1 MASIRLV
8 NLRKRYGGEQVLR
21 GINLQVEDGE
31 FMVFVGPSGCAKSTT
46 LRLIAGLEK
55 ASDGEIWVGGRMI
68 NHLPPKDRDLAM
80 VFQSYALFPHMT
92 VRDNLAFGM
101 RVRGESAGKINAEIE
116 RVVKM
121 LGLTKL
127 LDRKPGALSGGQAQR
142 VALGRAIIR
151 RPAAYLFDEPLSNL
165 DFELRISMRAEIS
178 ALQRQL
184 GVTTVYVTHD
194 QTEAMTMSD
203 RIAVMKEGEIMQVGT
218 AAKLYADPDN
228 LFVAGFLGNPKIN
241 LFAGDSCVGDAV
253 LRPASRNNGQV
264 VVGLRP
270 EQLRVAPVPG
280 GGAAWFEA
288 NAESREHLGH
298 ETLLWL
304 RPANAAGRSSSFAVR
319 AQNADAV
326 ERGHNVRVE
335 FSPHNALLFDA
346 ASGRRLR
353 ANVSAGASS

>member
-8 NLRKRYGGEQVLR
+8 NLRKHYGGEQVLR

-55 ASDGEIWVGGRMI
+55 ASDGEIWVGDRMI

-92 VRDNLAFGM
+92 ARDNLAFGM
-101 RVRGESAGKINAEIE
+101 RVRGEPVGKINAEIE
-116 RVVKM
+116 RVSKM

-142 VALGRAIIR
+142 VALGRAILR

-165 DFELRISMRAEIS
+165 DSELRISMRAEIS

-184 GVTTVYVTHD
+184 GVTTIYVTHD

-218 AAKLYADPDN
+218 PAKLYADPDN

-241 LFAGDSCVGDAV
+241 LFAGDSSVGDAV
-253 LRPASRNNGQV
+253 LRSASRNNGHV

-270 EQLRVAPVPG
+270 EQLRVAPAPG
-280 GGAAWFEA
+280 GGVARFEA
-288 NAESREHLGH
+288 TAESREHLGH

-304 RPANAAGRSSSFAVR
+304 RPANTAAPSSSFAVR
-319 AQNADAV
+319 AQNASAV
-326 ERGHNVRVE
+326 ERGHNVCIE

-346 ASGRRLR
+346 ASGCRLR
-353 ANVSAGASS
+353 GNVSTGAPS

>member
-8 NLRKRYGGEQVLR
+8 NLSKRYGGEQVLR
-21 GINLQVEDGE
+21 GINLQVKDGE

-55 ASDGEIWVGGRMI
+55 VSDGEIWVGDRMI

-101 RVRGESAGKINAEIE
+101 RVRGEPVGKINPEIE
-116 RVVKM
+116 RVGKM

-165 DFELRISMRAEIS
+165 DSELRISMRAEIS

-184 GVTTVYVTHD
+184 GVTTIYVTHD

-203 RIAVMKEGEIMQVGT
+203 RIAVMKEGEIMQVG
-218 AAKLYADPDN
+218 APAKLYADPDN

-241 LFAGDSCVGDAV
+241 LFTGDSSVGDAV
-253 LRPASRNNGQV
+253 LRSAPVNGGHV

-270 EQLRVAPVPG
+270 EQLRVAPAPG
-280 GGAAWFEA
+280 GGAARFEA
-288 NAESREHLGH
+288 TAESREHLGH

-304 RPANAAGRSSSFAVR
+304 RPANAADPSSSFAVR
-319 AQNADAV
+319 TQNAGAV
-326 ERGHNVRVE
+326 ERGHNVYIE
-335 FSPHNALLFDA
+335 FSPQNALLFDA
-346 ASGRRLR
+346 ASGCRLR
-353 ANVSAGASS
+353 GNISTGTPS